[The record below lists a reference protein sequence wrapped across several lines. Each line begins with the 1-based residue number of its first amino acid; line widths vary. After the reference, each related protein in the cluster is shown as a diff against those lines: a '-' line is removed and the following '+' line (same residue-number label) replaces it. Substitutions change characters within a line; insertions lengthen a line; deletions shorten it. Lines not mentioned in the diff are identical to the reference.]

1 MNPPVATTP
10 HLNQTAMTRRDKLL
24 HGWKEPVQTRPAATL
39 LLLRDSDEGLQ
50 VLMTRR
56 SATASFAPG
65 VYVFPGG
72 TLDATDVS
80 PAALAVARGRPD
92 QDETYRHHAAAAL
105 REAFEELGV
114 LLAWRRGTNEPC
126 PPHFATTLDRS
137 HDGRLHAQLAEA
149 GLELAIDRTGWLSHW
164 ITDRDLPKR
173 FDVRF
178 FVAPMPLD
186 QEPIADGAEQFEPV
200 WMNPAHGLARH
211 EEGSFRMIFP
221 TIRTLRRLQRFGRVE
236 DVLDACATQARVVA
250 SCPRGGLVK
259 GRDTRF
265 TEDEMQ
271 FGELEMVTPDGT
283 VVHSLDWQHERPVQL
298 RRNLMRLTAPNSGM
312 MTGPGTNTYIV
323 GEPGDYLV
331 IDPGPDLPAHIA
343 RIAAAV
349 GDGLRTIVCT
359 HSHPDHS
366 PGAPLLREAVG
377 RDVPILGLASGPGAR
392 AHSQFV
398 PDRELAD
405 GERIVV
411 GDSTLRV
418 VHTPGHAA
426 NHLCLVLEEDRVL
439 FSGDHV
445 LNGST
450 TVVDPP
456 DGNMVHYLDSLRRLA
471 REPVDF
477 ILPAHVHV
485 LGPAVPAMERLI
497 AHRLTREA
505 KVATALQRAGS
516 GTLDELVPSAYD
528 DVAPTLHPIAKRSL
542 LAHLEKLVA
551 DGRADHDGER
561 WSARKA

>member
-1 MNPPVATTP
+1 
-10 HLNQTAMTRRDKLL
+10 MTRRDKLL
-24 HGWKEPVQTRPAATL
+24 HGWREPVPPRPAATI
-39 LLLRDSDEGLQ
+39 LLLRDADEGLQ

-65 VYVFPGG
+65 AYVFPGG
-72 TLDATDVS
+72 TLDATDSS
-80 PAALAVARGRPD
+80 PAALEVARARAD
-92 QDETYRHHAAAAL
+92 QDALHRQYAAAAL

-114 LLAWRRGTNEPC
+114 LLAWHRGTDRPC
-126 PPHFATTLDRS
+126 APHFASTLDRA
-137 HDGRLHAQLAEA
+137 HDGDLYAQLAAAE
-149 GLELAIDRTGWLSHW
+149 LELAVDRTGWLSHW

-178 FVAPMPLD
+178 FVAPMPD
-186 QEPIADGAEQFEPV
+186 GQEPIADGAEQFEPV
-200 WMNPAHGLARH
+200 WVNPTEGLARH
-211 EEGSFRMIFP
+211 ERGTFSMIFP
-221 TIRTLRRLQRFGRVE
+221 TIRTLRQLQRFGRVE
-236 DVLDACATQARVVA
+236 QVLDACVTQSRVFT
-250 SCPRGGLVK
+250 SCPRGGTIA

-265 TEDEMQ
+265 TEDEMP
-271 FGELEMVTPDGT
+271 FGELELVAPDGRI
-283 VVHSLDWQHERPVQL
+283 VHALDWQHERPVPL

-331 IDPGPDLPAHIA
+331 IDPGPAIPSHVE

-349 GDGLRTIVCT
+349 GDGLRMIVCT

-366 PGAPLLREAVG
+366 PGAPMLREAVG
-377 RDVPILGLASGPGAR
+377 REVPILGLASGPDAR
-392 AHSQFV
+392 AHSEFV
-398 PDRELAD
+398 PDRTLAD
-405 GERIVV
+405 GERLQV

-426 NHLCLVLEEDRVL
+426 NHLCLVLEEDRLL

-456 DGNMVHYLDSLRRLA
+456 DGNMVDYLASLRRLA
-471 REPVDF
+471 QEPVDY
-477 ILPAHVHV
+477 ILPAHGHV

-497 AHRLTREA
+497 AHRLSREA
-505 KVATALQRAGS
+505 KVAAVLQRAGS
-516 GTLDELVPSAYD
+516 GTLDELVPAAYD
-528 DVAPTLHPIAKRSL
+528 DVSSTLHPVAKRSL

-551 DGRADHDGER
+551 DGRATRDGER
-561 WSARKA
+561 WSVR